1 MTIFADMDA
10 SAPRTAPT
18 SLWFAYRMRWK
29 RRRLL
34 ARSLRR
40 RKELRRHCV
49 MPERIRAAP
58 ILAFSTIRN
67 EMLRLPQ
74 FLDHYRAL
82 GVDHFLIVDNDSD
95 DGTAAFLE
103 GQPDV
108 SLWRTAASYKQSRFG
123 VDWLTCLQFR
133 FGHGKWC
140 LTVDADEL
148 LVLPGGRD
156 LRQLTAH
163 LDKTGRD
170 AFGALMLDLYPD
182 RSVTEGGFNAGDDPL
197 DHLRWFDA
205 TGYRGQRHRVFDN
218 LWIQGGP
225 RDRAFFRT
233 EPERAPTLNKT
244 PLVRWNR
251 RFAYVT
257 STHQAL
263 PMRLNRVFE
272 PGRPTGVLLHTK
284 FLPDIGAKSAEELN
298 RRQHFENSALYA
310 AYHQSLIA
318 GVDLWYPGATRYE
331 GPSQLEQ
338 LGLIGRG
345 DWP

>member
-1 MTIFADMDA
+1 MTLFADMDA

-18 SLWFAYRMRWK
+18 SPWFAYRMRWK

-34 ARSLRR
+34 ARALRR
-40 RKELRRHCV
+40 RKELRRHSV
-49 MPERIRAAP
+49 TPDRIRAAS
-58 ILAFSTIRN
+58 ILAFSTMRN
-67 EMLRLPQ
+67 EMARLPH

-82 GVDHFLIVDNDSD
+82 GVDHFLIVDNESD
-95 DGTAAFLE
+95 DGTTAFLQE
-103 GQPDV
+103 QRDV
-108 SLWRTAASYKQSRFG
+108 SLWQSGASYKQSRFG

-133 FGHGKWC
+133 FGHGRWC

-156 LRQLTAH
+156 LRALTAY
-163 LDKTGRD
+163 LDENGLD
-170 AFGALMLDLYPD
+170 AFGAIMLDLYPKS
-182 RSVTEGGFNAGDDPL
+182 SVSEGRVRPGDDPL
-197 DHLRWFDA
+197 DHLKWFDA
-205 TGYRGQRHRVFDN
+205 TGYRGRRHRVFDN

-225 RDRAFFRT
+225 RDRVFFRS
-233 EPERAPTLNKT
+233 EPDRAPTLNKT

-272 PGRPTGVLLHTK
+272 PGRPTGALLHTK
-284 FLPDIGAKSAEELN
+284 FLPDIAAKSAEELE
-298 RRQHFENSALYA
+298 RRQHFENSNLYA
-310 AYHQSLIA
+310 PYHRYLIA
-318 GVDLWYPGATRYE
+318 GVDLWHPGATRYE
-331 GPSQLEQ
+331 GPVQLER

-345 DWP
+345 NWR